1 MLIGELVRKSG
12 LSKDTLRHYEEL
24 GLIKS
29 TPVQAGTRTYRDFG
43 EDTLERLSMISYG
56 KLMGATL
63 KQMAPFIDRVLS
75 GEASEE
81 ERRMVLQGVLA
92 EVEKRIADLETARTE
107 LNRMIADPNKPNAD
121 AAMKRLGL
129 WIDAR

>member
-1 MLIGELVRKSG
+1 MLIGELVQKSG
-12 LSKDTLRHYEEL
+12 LSKDTLRHYEAL

-29 TPVQAGTRTYRDFG
+29 TPVQAGTRSYRDFG

-63 KQMAPFIDRVLS
+63 KQMAPFIDRILS

-92 EVEKRIADLETARTE
+92 EVEKRIADLETARAE

-129 WIDAR
+129 WIE